1 MPLPERIPDDE
12 DEDEVPVV
20 GPPPGWRRPGARI
33 TWFTRGALLVMAA
46 AFAGVLVVA
55 TTLRPYRD
63 DGTPRTMAT
72 HTQLG
77 LPECEFVRWTGKPC
91 PSCGMTTSFAH
102 LVRGNVWS
110 SLRANWVGT
119 LLATYWALLIPWGV
133 YGAIRGRLWRVRNGE
148 AMITASIGIFTVL
161 MLVRWAVVVLVQ

>member
-1 MPLPERIPDDE
+1 
-12 DEDEVPVV
+12 V
-20 GPPPGWRRPGARI
+20 
-33 TWFTRGALLVMAA
+33 TWFTRIALLLMAGAFTTVFAVA
-46 AFAGVLVVA
+46 A
-55 TTLRPYRD
+55 TLRPYQD
-63 DGTPRTMAT
+63 DGSARTMAT

-119 LLATYWALLIPWGV
+119 LLAAYWFALIPWAV
-133 YGAIRGRLWRVRNGE
+133 YASVKGRLFRVRNGE

-161 MLVRWAVVVLVQ
+161 MLARWAVVVTVY